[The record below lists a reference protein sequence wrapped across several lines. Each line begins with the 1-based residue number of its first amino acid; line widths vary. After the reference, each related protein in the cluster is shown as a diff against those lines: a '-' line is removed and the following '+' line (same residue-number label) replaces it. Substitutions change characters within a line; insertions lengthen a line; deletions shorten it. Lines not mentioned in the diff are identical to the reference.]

1 MQKHSLLFYYK
12 RNSTKEWSPFNLIVY
27 LEYFLGRKIKYT
39 GFGGYWNYN
48 NVVPCIGAYRRRP
61 VRCGKRL
68 HEEVF
73 ISAGDR
79 LGNAKEKAWRHSSRN
94 GKGHK
99 SFKFANWAKRSTWSK
114 KYKRSKVLR
123 KIYTSGEEL
132 DIFEVTNYKNFIGKV
147 ANNVRVQNGVI
158 ENTRNILKVKQL
170 EVNAALKEVKVL
182 EKLKEKQEAKFYEHL
197 NYLEMK
203 ELDDIA
209 STRYK
214 RVLV

>member
-1 MQKHSLLFYYK
+1 MRKKKLEDIRQEMAKVIKVLNSQIEQK
-12 RNSTKEWSPFNLIVY
+12 EA
-27 LEYFLGRKIKYT
+27 LE
-39 GFGGYWNYN
+39 
-48 NVVPCIGAYRRRP
+48 A
-61 VRCGKRL
+61 
-68 HEEVF
+68 
-73 ISAGDR
+73 
-79 LGNAKEKAWRHSSRN
+79 
-94 GKGHK
+94 
-99 SFKFANWAKRSTWSK
+99 RSTNARK
-114 KYKRSKVLR
+114 CLE